1 MESLNSLIDRYGI
14 PDILI
19 DHFNIQSK
27 RYSVWGYEEEVMV
40 KSDKI
45 FLNNKPLESNNIL
58 ETLQEI
64 IDRWKKSSLF
74 PEVSCVGFISYN
86 FKNLLY
92 SHIEF
97 KNYKD
102 DSFPQLWF
110 CKPKLIKEYSIDYC
124 NVDADCALSL
134 LQDIPDLSS

>member
-45 FLNNKPLESNNIL
+45 FLNNK
-58 ETLQEI
+58 
-64 IDRWKKSSLF
+64 
-74 PEVSCVGFISYN
+74 
-86 FKNLLY
+86 
-92 SHIEF
+92 
-97 KNYKD
+97 
-102 DSFPQLWF
+102 
-110 CKPKLIKEYSIDYC
+110 
-124 NVDADCALSL
+124 
-134 LQDIPDLSS
+134 